1 MKLEQDIIK
10 RQRRKIL
17 EISKWWLSFDS
28 STTFFI
34 LVMDKL
40 FYENLK
46 KLNIIKKSDKLT
58 LAVSGGADSMYLFY
72 NFMDLREDWNL
83 DIVVCHLNH
92 GIRET
97 AKRDEDFVKKVCSDY
112 KVKCFTKTVN
122 MNDYARQNKLSSE
135 EAGRILRYEF
145 FRENSKNRKILTAHN
160 ANDRVETVLFNI
172 IRGTGLRGLSG
183 ISGVNEDIYRPLINI
198 KRSEIEAY
206 LHENN
211 LKYFDDE
218 TNFEEIYTRNKIR
231 LGLIPYLEKFNPD
244 IINSILRL
252 SENVEEADDFIG
264 KIIKENYY
272 KCQEDNFLIVSEI
285 KSLDKFLACELIKKY
300 LEENFYKENILSRT
314 NILGIYDLCL
324 GESGREIHLGKNITA
339 RRSYD
344 KIFLEKA
351 KDKKVMK
358 NKDLNLG
365 ENITD
370 FGEIIL
376 RKDDSESPHDSF
388 IKVIDCDKIKGNLY
402 VRKRLP
408 GDRFKAL
415 GMKNNKKLK
424 DYFIDRK
431 VDRLL
436 RDEIGL
442 ICDDEKIIYVMGM
455 DISED
460 VKIDKNTLNKLVLEV
475 KNVRN

>member
-1 MKLEQDIIK
+1 
-10 RQRRKIL
+10 
-17 EISKWWLSFDS
+17 
-28 STTFFI
+28 
-34 LVMDKL
+34 MDKL

-122 MNDYARQNKLSSE
+122 MNDYARENKLSSE

-145 FRENSKNRKILTAHN
+145 FRENSKDRKILTAHN

-252 SENVEEADDFIG
+252 SE
-264 KIIKENYY
+264 
-272 KCQEDNFLIVSEI
+272 KCGR
-285 KSLDKFLACELIKKY
+285 
-300 LEENFYKENILSRT
+300 SR
-314 NILGIYDLCL
+314 
-324 GESGREIHLGKNITA
+324 
-339 RRSYD
+339 
-344 KIFLEKA
+344 
-351 KDKKVMK
+351 
-358 NKDLNLG
+358 
-365 ENITD
+365 
-370 FGEIIL
+370 
-376 RKDDSESPHDSF
+376 
-388 IKVIDCDKIKGNLY
+388 
-402 VRKRLP
+402 
-408 GDRFKAL
+408 
-415 GMKNNKKLK
+415 
-424 DYFIDRK
+424 
-431 VDRLL
+431 
-436 RDEIGL
+436 
-442 ICDDEKIIYVMGM
+442 
-455 DISED
+455 
-460 VKIDKNTLNKLVLEV
+460 
-475 KNVRN
+475 

>member
-1 MKLEQDIIK
+1 
-10 RQRRKIL
+10 
-17 EISKWWLSFDS
+17 
-28 STTFFI
+28 
-34 LVMDKL
+34 MDKL

-46 KLNIIKKSDKLT
+46 KLNIINKGDKLL

-72 NFMDLREDWNL
+72 NFMDLKEDWNL

-97 AKRDEDFVKKVCSDY
+97 AKRDENFVKKVCSSY

-122 MNDYARQNKLSSE
+122 MDEYARENKLSSE

-183 ISGVNEDIYRPLINI
+183 ISYVNDDVYRPLINI
-198 KRSEIEAY
+198 KRGEIEAY

-252 SENVEEADDFIG
+252 SENAEEAENFIG
-264 KIIKENYY
+264 KTIEENYPS
-272 KCQEDNFLIVSEI
+272 CHGNNFLKVSEI
-285 KSLDKFLACELIKKY
+285 KDHEKFLGCELIKKY
-300 LEENFYKENILSRT
+300 LEENFYKENILSRK
-314 NILGIYDLCL
+314 NILGIYDLCF
-324 GESGREIHLGKNITA
+324 GESGRKIHLGKNITA

-344 KIFLEKA
+344 KIFIGKI
-351 KDKKVMK
+351 KYKKSKESKELHLGK
-358 NKDLNLG
+358 N
-365 ENITD
+365 TSD
-370 FGEIIL
+370 FGEIFI
-376 RKDDSESPHDSF
+376 RKDDLESPHDSF

-460 VKIDKNTLNKLVLEV
+460 VKIDNNTLNKLVLEV
-475 KNVRN
+475 NNVRN

>member
-1 MKLEQDIIK
+1 
-10 RQRRKIL
+10 
-17 EISKWWLSFDS
+17 
-28 STTFFI
+28 
-34 LVMDKL
+34 MDKL

-46 KLNIIKKSDKLT
+46 KLNIINKGDKLL

-72 NFMDLREDWNL
+72 NFMDLKEDWNL
-83 DIVVCHLNH
+83 DIIVCHLNH

-112 KVKCFTKTVN
+112 EVICFTKTVN
-122 MNDYARQNKLSSE
+122 MDEYARENKLSSE

-183 ISGVNEDIYRPLINI
+183 ISYVNDDVYRPLINI
-198 KRSEIEAY
+198 KRGEIEAY

-252 SENVEEADDFIG
+252 SENTEEAENFIG
-264 KIIKENYY
+264 KIIEENYP
-272 KCQEDNFLIVSEI
+272 KCHGNNFLKVSEI
-285 KSLDKFLACELIKKY
+285 KNHEKFLGCELIKKY
-300 LEENFYKENILSRT
+300 LEENFYKENILSRK
-314 NILGIYDLCL
+314 NILGIYDLCF

-344 KIFLEKA
+344 KIFIGEIKY
-351 KDKKVMK
+351 KKSKESKELHLGK
-358 NKDLNLG
+358 N
-365 ENITD
+365 TSD
-370 FGEIIL
+370 FGEIFI
-376 RKDDSESPHDSF
+376 RKDDLESPHDSF

-460 VKIDKNTLNKLVLEV
+460 VKIDNNTLNKLVLEV
-475 KNVRN
+475 NNVRN

>member
-1 MKLEQDIIK
+1 
-10 RQRRKIL
+10 
-17 EISKWWLSFDS
+17 
-28 STTFFI
+28 
-34 LVMDKL
+34 MDKL

-46 KLNIIKKSDKLT
+46 KSNIINKGDKLL

-72 NFMDLREDWNL
+72 NFMDLKEDWNL
-83 DIVVCHLNH
+83 DIIVCHLNH

-112 KVKCFTKTVN
+112 EVICFTKTVN
-122 MNDYARQNKLSSE
+122 MDQYARENKLSSE

-183 ISGVNEDIYRPLINI
+183 ISYVNDDVYRPLINI
-198 KRSEIEAY
+198 KRGEIEAY

-252 SENVEEADDFIG
+252 SENAEEAENFIG
-264 KIIKENYY
+264 KTIEENYPS
-272 KCQEDNFLIVSEI
+272 CHGNNFLKVSEI
-285 KSLDKFLACELIKKY
+285 KDHEKFLGCELIKKY
-300 LEENFYKENILSRT
+300 LEENFYKENILSRK
-314 NILGIYDLCL
+314 NILGIYDLCF

-344 KIFLEKA
+344 KIFIEEIKY
-351 KDKKVMK
+351 KKSKENKELHLGK
-358 NKDLNLG
+358 N
-365 ENITD
+365 TSD
-370 FGEIIL
+370 FGEIFI
-376 RKDDSESPHDSF
+376 RKDDLESPHDSF

-475 KNVRN
+475 NNVRN

>member
-1 MKLEQDIIK
+1 
-10 RQRRKIL
+10 
-17 EISKWWLSFDS
+17 
-28 STTFFI
+28 
-34 LVMDKL
+34 MDKL

-46 KLNIIKKSDKLT
+46 KLNIINKGDKLL

-72 NFMDLREDWNL
+72 NFMDLKEDWNL
-83 DIVVCHLNH
+83 DIIVCHLNH

-97 AKRDEDFVKKVCSDY
+97 AKRDENFVKKVCSDY
-112 KVKCFTKTVN
+112 QVICFTKTVN
-122 MNDYARQNKLSSE
+122 MDEYARENKLSSE

-183 ISGVNEDIYRPLINI
+183 ISHVNNDIYRPLINI
-198 KRSEIEAY
+198 KRGEIEAY

-252 SENVEEADDFIG
+252 SENAEEAENFIG
-264 KIIKENYY
+264 KTIEANYPR
-272 KCQEDNFLIVSEI
+272 CHGNNFLKVSEI
-285 KSLDKFLACELIKKY
+285 KNHEKFLGCELIKKY

-314 NILGIYDLCL
+314 NILGIYDLCF

-344 KIFLEKA
+344 KIFIEEIKL
-351 KDKKVMK
+351 KKSKENKELHLGK
-358 NKDLNLG
+358 N
-365 ENITD
+365 TSD
-370 FGEIIL
+370 FGEIFL
-376 RKDDSESPHDSF
+376 KKDDLESPHDSF

-475 KNVRN
+475 NNVRN

>member
-1 MKLEQDIIK
+1 
-10 RQRRKIL
+10 
-17 EISKWWLSFDS
+17 
-28 STTFFI
+28 
-34 LVMDKL
+34 MDKL

-46 KLNIIKKSDKLT
+46 KLNIINKGDKLL

-72 NFMDLREDWNL
+72 NFMDLKEDWNL
-83 DIVVCHLNH
+83 DIIVCHLNH

-97 AKRDEDFVKKVCSDY
+97 AKRDEDFVKKVCSSY
-112 KVKCFTKTVN
+112 KVICFTKTVN
-122 MNDYARQNKLSSE
+122 MDEYARENKLSSE

-183 ISGVNEDIYRPLINI
+183 ISQVIDDIYRPLINI

-252 SENVEEADDFIG
+252 SENAEEAENFIG
-264 KIIKENYY
+264 KTIEENYP
-272 KCQEDNFLIVSEI
+272 KCHGNNFLKVSEI
-285 KSLDKFLACELIKKY
+285 KDHEKFFGCELIKKY
-300 LEENFYKENILSRT
+300 LEENFYKENILSRK
-314 NILGIYDLCL
+314 NILGIYDLCF
-324 GESGREIHLGKNITA
+324 GESGKEIHLGKNITA

-344 KIFLEKA
+344 KIFIEEIKY
-351 KDKKVMK
+351 KKSKESKELHLGK
-358 NKDLNLG
+358 N
-365 ENITD
+365 TSD
-370 FGEIIL
+370 FGEIFI
-376 RKDDSESPHDSF
+376 RKDDLESPHDSF

-460 VKIDKNTLNKLVLEV
+460 VKIDNNTLNKLVLEV
-475 KNVRN
+475 NNVRN

>member
-1 MKLEQDIIK
+1 
-10 RQRRKIL
+10 
-17 EISKWWLSFDS
+17 
-28 STTFFI
+28 
-34 LVMDKL
+34 MDKL

-46 KLNIIKKSDKLT
+46 KSNIINKGDKLL

-72 NFMDLREDWNL
+72 NFMDLKEDWNL

-112 KVKCFTKTVN
+112 EVICFTKTVN
-122 MNDYARQNKLSSE
+122 MDEYARENKLSSE
-135 EAGRILRYEF
+135 EAGRILRYKF

-183 ISGVNEDIYRPLINI
+183 ISYVNDDVYRPLINI
-198 KRSEIEAY
+198 KRGEIEAY

-252 SENVEEADDFIG
+252 SENAEEAENFIG
-264 KIIKENYY
+264 KTIEENYP
-272 KCQEDNFLIVSEI
+272 KCHGNNFLKVSEI
-285 KSLDKFLACELIKKY
+285 KDHEKFLGCELIKKY
-300 LEENFYKENILSRT
+300 LEENFYKENILSRK
-314 NILGIYDLCL
+314 NILGIYDLCF

-344 KIFLEKA
+344 KIFIGKI
-351 KDKKVMK
+351 KYKKSKESKELHLGK
-358 NKDLNLG
+358 N
-365 ENITD
+365 TSD
-370 FGEIIL
+370 FGEIFI
-376 RKDDSESPHDSF
+376 RKDDLESPHDSF

>member
-1 MKLEQDIIK
+1 
-10 RQRRKIL
+10 
-17 EISKWWLSFDS
+17 
-28 STTFFI
+28 
-34 LVMDKL
+34 MDKL

-46 KLNIIKKSDKLT
+46 KLNIINKGDKLL

-72 NFMDLREDWNL
+72 NFMDLKEDWNL
-83 DIVVCHLNH
+83 DIIVCHLNH

-112 KVKCFTKTVN
+112 EVICFTKTAN
-122 MNDYARQNKLSSE
+122 MDEYARENKLSSE

-183 ISGVNEDIYRPLINI
+183 ISYVNDDVYRPLINI

-252 SENVEEADDFIG
+252 SENAEEAESFIG
-264 KIIKENYY
+264 KTIEENYP
-272 KCQEDNFLIVSEI
+272 KCHGNNFLKVSEI
-285 KSLDKFLACELIKKY
+285 KNHEKFLGCELIKKY
-300 LEENFYKENILSRT
+300 LEENFYKENILSRK
-314 NILGIYDLCL
+314 NILGIYDLCF
-324 GESGREIHLGKNITA
+324 GESGRKIHLGKNITA

-344 KIFLEKA
+344 KIFIEEIKY
-351 KDKKVMK
+351 KKSKESKELHLGK
-358 NKDLNLG
+358 N
-365 ENITD
+365 TSD
-370 FGEIIL
+370 FGEIFI
-376 RKDDSESPHDSF
+376 RKDDLESPHDSF
-388 IKVIDCDKIKGNLY
+388 IKIIDCDKIKGNLY

-460 VKIDKNTLNKLVLEV
+460 VKIDNNTLNKLVLEV
-475 KNVRN
+475 NNVRN

>member
-1 MKLEQDIIK
+1 
-10 RQRRKIL
+10 
-17 EISKWWLSFDS
+17 
-28 STTFFI
+28 
-34 LVMDKL
+34 MDKL

-46 KLNIIKKSDKLT
+46 KLNIINKGDKLL

-72 NFMDLREDWNL
+72 NFMDLKEDWNL

-112 KVKCFTKTVN
+112 EVICFTKTAN
-122 MNDYARQNKLSSE
+122 MDEYARENKLSSE

-183 ISGVNEDIYRPLINI
+183 ISHVNNDVYRPLINI
-198 KRSEIEAY
+198 KRGEIEAY

-252 SENVEEADDFIG
+252 SENAEEAENFIG
-264 KIIKENYY
+264 KIIEENYP
-272 KCQEDNFLIVSEI
+272 KCHGNDFLKVSEI
-285 KSLDKFLACELIKKY
+285 KNLDKFLGCELIKKY
-300 LEENFYKENILSRT
+300 LEENFYKENILSRK
-314 NILGIYDLCL
+314 NILGIYDLCF
-324 GESGREIHLGKNITA
+324 GESGRKIHLGKNITA

-344 KIFLEKA
+344 KIFIGKI
-351 KDKKVMK
+351 KYKKSKESKELHLGK
-358 NKDLNLG
+358 N
-365 ENITD
+365 TSD
-370 FGEIIL
+370 FGEIFIK
-376 RKDDSESPHDSF
+376 KDDLESPHDSF

-402 VRKRLP
+402 VRKRLS

-460 VKIDKNTLNKLVLEV
+460 VKIDNNTLNKLVLEV

>member
-1 MKLEQDIIK
+1 
-10 RQRRKIL
+10 
-17 EISKWWLSFDS
+17 
-28 STTFFI
+28 
-34 LVMDKL
+34 MDRV

-72 NFMDLREDWNL
+72 NFMDLKDELNL
-83 DIVVCHLNH
+83 DIIVCHLNH

-97 AKRDEDFVKKVCSDY
+97 AKRDEDFVRKSCEDY
-112 KVKCFTKTVN
+112 KVKCITKTVN
-122 MNDYARQNKLSSE
+122 MDEYAKENKLSSE
-135 EAGRILRYEF
+135 EAGRILRYKF
-145 FRENSKNRKILTAHN
+145 FRENSFDRKILTAHN
-160 ANDRVETVLFNI
+160 ANDRAETVLFNI

-183 ISGVNEDIYRPLINI
+183 ISDVNQDIYRPLINI
-198 KRSEIEAY
+198 KRSEIEDY
-206 LHENN
+206 LHKNS
-211 LKYFDDE
+211 LKYYDDE
-218 TNFEEIYTRNKIR
+218 TNFKEIYTRNKIR
-231 LGLIPYLEKFNPD
+231 LGLIPYLEDFNPD
-244 IINSILRL
+244 IVNSILRL
-252 SENVEEADDFIG
+252 SENAEEASDFIG
-264 KIIKENYY
+264 KIIEENYY
-272 KCQEDNFLIVSEI
+272 KCLGDNFLKVSEI
-285 KSLDKFLACELIKKY
+285 KKLDKFLACEIIKRY
-300 LEENFYKENILSRT
+300 LEENFYKENILSRQ
-314 NILGIYDLCL
+314 NILSIYDLFF
-324 GESGREIHLGKNITA
+324 GESGREKDLGKNIRA

-344 KIFLEKA
+344 KIFIEKL
-351 KDKKVMK
+351 KDKKII
-358 NKDLNLG
+358 KDRDLKLG
-365 ENITD
+365 ENLTD
-370 FGEIIL
+370 FGDIFI
-376 RKDDSESPHDSF
+376 RKDSLESPHDSF
-388 IKVIDCDKIKGNLY
+388 IKVIDCDKIKGNLH

-442 ICDDEKIIYVMGM
+442 ICDDEKIIYVVGM

>member
-1 MKLEQDIIK
+1 
-10 RQRRKIL
+10 
-17 EISKWWLSFDS
+17 
-28 STTFFI
+28 
-34 LVMDKL
+34 MDKL

-46 KLNIIKKSDKLT
+46 KLNIINKGDKLL

-72 NFMDLREDWNL
+72 NFMDLKEDWNL

-97 AKRDEDFVKKVCSDY
+97 AKRDENFVKKVCSSY

-122 MNDYARQNKLSSE
+122 MDEYARENKLSSE

-183 ISGVNEDIYRPLINI
+183 ISYLNDDVYRPLINI
-198 KRSEIEAY
+198 KRGEIEAY

-252 SENVEEADDFIG
+252 SENAEEAENFIG
-264 KIIKENYY
+264 KIIEENYP
-272 KCQEDNFLIVSEI
+272 KCHGNNFLKVSEI
-285 KSLDKFLACELIKKY
+285 KDYEKFFGCELIKKY
-300 LEENFYKENILSRT
+300 LEENFYKENILSRK
-314 NILGIYDLCL
+314 NILGIYDLCF
-324 GESGREIHLGKNITA
+324 GESGKEIHLGKNITA

-344 KIFLEKA
+344 KIFIEEIKY
-351 KDKKVMK
+351 KKSKESKELHLGK
-358 NKDLNLG
+358 N
-365 ENITD
+365 TSD
-370 FGEIIL
+370 FGEIFL
-376 RKDDSESPHDSF
+376 RKDDLESPHDSF

-475 KNVRN
+475 NNVRN

>member
-1 MKLEQDIIK
+1 
-10 RQRRKIL
+10 
-17 EISKWWLSFDS
+17 
-28 STTFFI
+28 
-34 LVMDKL
+34 MDKL

-46 KLNIIKKSDKLT
+46 KSNIINKGDKLL

-72 NFMDLREDWNL
+72 NFMDLKEDWNL
-83 DIVVCHLNH
+83 DIIVCHLNH

-97 AKRDEDFVKKVCSDY
+97 AKRDEDFVKKVCRDY
-112 KVKCFTKTVN
+112 KIKCFIKTVN
-122 MNDYARQNKLSSE
+122 MDQYARENKLSSE

-183 ISGVNEDIYRPLINI
+183 ISYVNDDVYRTLINI
-198 KRSEIEAY
+198 KRGEIEAY

-231 LGLIPYLEKFNPD
+231 LRLIPYLEKFNPD

-252 SENVEEADDFIG
+252 SENAEEAENFIG
-264 KIIKENYY
+264 KIIEENYP
-272 KCQEDNFLIVSEI
+272 KCHGNNFLKVSEI
-285 KSLDKFLACELIKKY
+285 KNHEKFLACELIKKY
-300 LEENFYKENILSRT
+300 LEENFYKENILSRK
-314 NILGIYDLCL
+314 NILGIYDLCF

-344 KIFLEKA
+344 KIFIEEIKY
-351 KDKKVMK
+351 KKSKESKKLYLGK
-358 NKDLNLG
+358 N
-365 ENITD
+365 TSD

-376 RKDDSESPHDSF
+376 RKDDLESPHDSF

-475 KNVRN
+475 NNVRN

>member
-1 MKLEQDIIK
+1 
-10 RQRRKIL
+10 
-17 EISKWWLSFDS
+17 
-28 STTFFI
+28 
-34 LVMDKL
+34 MDKL

-46 KLNIIKKSDKLT
+46 KSNIINKGDKLL

-72 NFMDLREDWNL
+72 NFMDLKEDWNL
-83 DIVVCHLNH
+83 DIIVCHLNH

-97 AKRDEDFVKKVCSDY
+97 AKRDEDFVKKVCRDY
-112 KVKCFTKTVN
+112 KIKCFIKTVN
-122 MNDYARQNKLSSE
+122 MDQYARENKLSSE

-183 ISGVNEDIYRPLINI
+183 ISYVNDDVYRPLINI
-198 KRSEIEAY
+198 KRGEIEAY

-231 LGLIPYLEKFNPD
+231 LRLIPYLEKFNPD

-252 SENVEEADDFIG
+252 SENAEEAENFIG
-264 KIIKENYY
+264 KIIEENYP
-272 KCQEDNFLIVSEI
+272 KCHGNNFLKVSEI
-285 KSLDKFLACELIKKY
+285 KNHEKFLACELIKKY
-300 LEENFYKENILSRT
+300 LEENFYKENILSRK
-314 NILGIYDLCL
+314 NILGIYDLCF

-344 KIFLEKA
+344 KIFIEEIKY
-351 KDKKVMK
+351 KKSKESKKLYLGK
-358 NKDLNLG
+358 N
-365 ENITD
+365 TSD

-376 RKDDSESPHDSF
+376 RKDDLESPHDSF

-475 KNVRN
+475 NNVRN